1 MKVHV
6 FERYAP
12 VSDALREYVLR
23 KVDGLPRYF
32 DQVVSLEVTLGVERG
47 RHRAEVMG
55 HLVNRKTIKAVAT
68 TNDMY
73 ASVDQA
79 VDKLQR
85 QLVRYKE
92 RLRVERKL
100 GRAEPLPAEDEVPD
114 SPPHGVM
121 TEGATPRG
129 PHIVRMETELRKPM
143 SPEEAALELGESGQ
157 EFLMFINSEDD
168 VPAVIFRRG
177 DGQYG
182 LIVPRR

>member
-32 DQVVSLEVTLGVERG
+32 DQVVSLEVTLAVERG
-47 RHRAEVMG
+47 RHRAEVVG

-68 TNDMY
+68 TDDMY
-73 ASVDQA
+73 SSVDQA
-79 VDKLQR
+79 VDKLSR

-100 GRAEPLPAEDEVPD
+100 GRTGPLPAKDEVPD
-114 SPPHGVM
+114 PP
-121 TEGATPRG
+121 R
-129 PHIVRMETELRKPM
+129 IVRMETELRKPM

-157 EFLMFINSEDD
+157 EFLMFLNSEDD